1 MAFPTSPSN
10 GQFVLINGINYQYSS
25 ADNAWKRVP
34 AGFDALGANSLTI
47 AANTTTGN
55 IIAGGFYF
63 ANGTPFTSSN
73 YGNTQVAAYL
83 APYYTY
89 ANANAATQATGIDSI
104 NANLG
109 AYQTYANANAAVQ
122 ATGIDSINANLGAY
136 QTYANVNAAAQ
147 AGYISTLQT
156 QVYSNVNTAAYLAGN
171 ITVGNILT
179 NGYYYANG
187 TPYGI
192 TVFDE
197 GIPVANAITGINFVG
212 TPVIATADG
221 SNVTISISST
231 GGGGGGGA
239 YTAAA
244 TPPVSGNNAGDKWY
258 NTSTD
263 TLYEYVYDGVAYYW
277 VDITTPVTGNVSTGY
292 VNRKYT
298 ATGSANTYAIST
310 GCTVFNVMVYLNG
323 VAQMP
328 TDDYTISGTT
338 LTVDGM
344 PDAGTIVQIRELPR

>member
-10 GQFVLINGINYQYSS
+10 GQFVVINGINYQYSS
-25 ADNAWKRVP
+25 SDNAWKRVP
-34 AGFDALGANSLTI
+34 AGFDALAANSLTI
-47 AANTTTGN
+47 TANTTSGN
-55 IIAGGFYF
+55 VIAGGFYF
-63 ANGTPFTSSN
+63 ANGAPFTSSN
-73 YGNTQVAAYL
+73 YGNLQVDAYL

-89 ANANAATQATGIDSI
+89 ANANAATQATSIDTI

-109 AYQTYANANAAVQ
+109 SYQIYANA
-122 ATGIDSINANLGAY
+122 
-136 QTYANVNAAAQ
+136 NAAAQ

-171 ITVGNILT
+171 VTTGNVFT
-179 NGYYYANG
+179 NALYYANG
-187 TPYGI
+187 APYGI

-212 TPVIATADG
+212 SGVTATATG
-221 SNVTISISST
+221 ANVTVLVT
-231 GGGGGGGA
+231 GGGGGGGSIT
-239 YTAAA
+239 YTAATA
-244 TPPVSGNNAGDKWY
+244 PPGAGNNKGDQWY

-263 TLYEYVYDGVAYYW
+263 TLYEYVYDGISYYW

-298 ATGSANTYAIST
+298 ATGTGNTYAIST
-310 GCTVFNVMVYLNG
+310 GCTVFNVLVYLNG

-338 LTVDGM
+338 LTVDGT